1 MTTTGSAG
9 LLPLRQPDRPTR
21 GHAVD
26 QRRVVLDQRKRGA
39 ILQHHTFEIVDVGN
53 EQRAQALGAN
63 RIRQCARRRRISNVE
78 KHGAFHEGG
87 LNRRRGRKLLVRIL
101 ARRDRQLLELDDLP
115 LGGCEHLERRPPMQ
129 FCPRLFHQAIERVI
143 MPERIVMGESKAL
156 YSRLLAQP
164 QRVIDRA
171 VTPADL
177 GRILIR
183 GVLPIVDEEIGSF
196 DELRMAQIL
205 ARDLSFPASQRAGV
219 GLVIAAIN
227 HGHPVRLEPIAEGQ
241 GGMVQVMRGDLD
253 IVDDERAFDKVM
265 IADAGLELIERDR
278 EIGVFHLPGQGFAQ
292 RLAEPLGSIDVP
304 FAAGDKKRSKKRD
317 ALDVIPMG
325 MADQHMPV
333 QALRARADQLL
344 TKGMCA
350 GPTIQH
356 DEGSAR

>member
-1 MTTTGSAG
+1 
-9 LLPLRQPDRPTR
+9 
-21 GHAVD
+21 
-26 QRRVVLDQRKRGA
+26 
-39 ILQHHTFEIVDVGN
+39 
-53 EQRAQALGAN
+53 
-63 RIRQCARRRRISNVE
+63 
-78 KHGAFHEGG
+78 
-87 LNRRRGRKLLVRIL
+87 
-101 ARRDRQLLELDDLP
+101 
-115 LGGCEHLERRPPMQ
+115 
-129 FCPRLFHQAIERVI
+129 
-143 MPERIVMGESKAL
+143 MGESKAL

-177 GRILIR
+177 GRVLIR

-241 GGMVQVMRGDLD
+241 GGVVQVMRGDLD
-253 IVDDERAFDKVM
+253 IVDDERAFDKVV
-265 IADAGLELIERDR
+265 IANRGLKLIERDR
-278 EIGVFHLPGQGFAQ
+278 EIGVLHLPGQGFAQ
-292 RLAEPLGSIDVP
+292 RLAEPLGSVDVP

-333 QALRARADQLL
+333 QALCAVRDQLL
-344 TKGMCA
+344 TEGMCS
-350 GPTIQH
+350 
-356 DEGSAR
+356 GSAIQDNERSACRTYFDARRIAPVPHRARSGCGYRPAGTPEFYAHLCPRCPAYAGKLALARLHVFNARRKIWSTLAPRADPA